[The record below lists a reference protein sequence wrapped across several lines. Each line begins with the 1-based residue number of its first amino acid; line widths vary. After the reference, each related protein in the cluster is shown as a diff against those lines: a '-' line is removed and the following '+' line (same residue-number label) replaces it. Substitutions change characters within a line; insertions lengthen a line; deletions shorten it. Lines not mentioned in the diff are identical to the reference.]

1 MTLKAGTH
9 TDIDLARICGI
20 DEMTNPEERI
30 EKIVFNDFSKF
41 DINRCS
47 DGGNYWFKTV
57 WARTDVDQW
66 AVSYDT
72 SCTAFAYCE
81 ACGNFYQG
89 SRCGCGGNHTIL
101 TTAEL
106 AEELKKYK
114 ECETENDW
122 FTVRTDLTP

>member
-1 MTLKAGTH
+1 MKAVTY

-41 DINRCS
+41 NINRCS

-57 WARTDVDQW
+57 WARTAEDQW
-66 AVSYDT
+66 EVSYDT

-89 SRCGCGGNHTIL
+89 NRCSCGERHTVF
-101 TTAEL
+101 TTDEL
-106 AEELKKYK
+106 AIELKKYK
-114 ECETENDW
+114 GCETEDDW
-122 FTVRTDLTP
+122 FTVHTDLNP